1 MGEEIIRI
9 DLDGVNSYLVKSND
23 CFVLFDT
30 GGPLFKDKYFTDRRD
45 ELQRELD
52 KAGCNQDNLK
62 LLVLTHGDLDHIYNA
77 ASIRN
82 KYGLNIAIHANDV
95 LFLENPTLDMVLGNF
110 RFKSILSRP
119 ISKMMKHSLKK
130 TSIKQIM
137 GFHKL
142 SPDIL
147 LSHNFDLKKYGLN
160 ATVLHVSGHTSGS
173 IGILFESGKFI
184 SGDTFT
190 NQNRPMIAPNA
201 YDFKELSKSIDVLKK
216 YKIITV
222 YPGHGKPFP
231 YDMVRRKTW
240 IL

>member
-9 DLDGVNSYLVKSND
+9 DLDGVNSYLVKYNG

-62 LLVLTHGDLDHIYNA
+62 LLILTHGDLDHIYNA

-82 KYGLNIAIHANDV
+82 KYGLNIAIHANDA
-95 LFLENPTLDMVLGNF
+95 LFLENPTIDMVLGNF
-110 RFKSILSRP
+110 QFKSILTRP
-119 ISKMMKHSLKK
+119 ISKMMKHLLKK
-130 TSIKQIM
+130 TSTKQIM
-137 GFHKL
+137 SFHKL

-147 LSHNFDLKKYGLN
+147 LSHNFDLKEFGFN
-160 ATVLHVSGHTSGS
+160 ATVLHIPGHTSGS
-173 IGILFESGKFI
+173 VGILFESGNFI

-190 NQNRPMIAPNA
+190 NQNRPTTAPNA
-201 YDFKELSKSIDVLKK
+201 YDFRELAKSIDVLKE
-216 YKIITV
+216 YRIITV
-222 YPGHGKPFP
+222 YPGHGKPFS
-231 YDMVRRKTW
+231 YDMMKERKT
-240 IL
+240 